1 LFHYKKRLRAYPEST
16 TFPGVNCD
24 ESIFEDL
31 KFTPHQLFP
40 AMLLSLELFFAWNEG
55 KISAMGEILHDNQR
69 IAFMNAIPGRE
80 E

>member
-1 LFHYKKRLRAYPEST
+1 MNQYLKMQHLPLMSYF
-16 TFPGVNCD
+16 CD
-24 ESIFEDL
+24 GAKPRTIF
-31 KFTPHQLFP
+31 
-40 AMLLSLELFFAWNEG
+40 SWNEG